1 MVNIIEVAKQGRKY
15 GIGVGFICN
24 SPDDLDKE
32 LLAQCQIIYPIASG
46 YFVTNY
52 PLIKKKRG

>member
-15 GIGVGFICN
+15 GVGVGFICN

-52 PLIKKKRG
+52 PLIKK